1 MCALWGGAS
10 SVLSDVEIERIKQL
24 GVVSQLRGIDST
36 GMLSCYHKNNKVNF
50 KITKEVTNASNFIY
64 SLDFERQM
72 KETRPFLIAGHCRA
86 ATIGSID
93 YSNAHP
99 YNLGKI
105 VGMKNGT
112 IPFVPG
118 KKHDETD
125 SKALFRILQE
135 EGVEEMA
142 KVADK
147 GGAALVW
154 ADTRDFTLNFYRNIG
169 RTLCIMTTPAAI
181 YWASEYG
188 MLALI
193 RDRTGVNYNTAKTE
207 AVPVETHIK
216 YNILRIHKDP
226 VSTKI
231 DVRPVKSY
239 FLPPAPEKE
248 ETLIIEKPKSET
260 SVPLVKPPVANENTE
275 PEGVPFRIV
284 GYRGLSMKPHVAK
297 AILSHGCANCAAKV
311 AIKDISEVKMFGKK
325 AWLCSKCSEDPFA
338 VMQVGAHNKELYQCN
353 IIMGKSHGNA

>member
-1 MCALWGGAS
+1 MCALFGGAS
-10 SVLSDVEIERIKQL
+10 SVLSDTEIERIKQL
-24 GVVSQLRGIDST
+24 GIVSQLRGTDST
-36 GMLSCYHKNNKVNF
+36 GILSCYHKNNRVNF
-50 KITKEVTNASNFIY
+50 KISKEVTNASNFLG

-72 KETRPFLIAGHCRA
+72 KENRPFIVAGHCRA
-86 ATIGSID
+86 ATVGLID

-118 KKHDETD
+118 KNSDETD

-135 EGVEEMA
+135 DGVEEAA

-154 ADTRDFTLNFYRNIG
+154 ADTRDLTLNFYRNIG
-169 RTLCIMTTPAAI
+169 RTLWIMTTPGGI
-181 YWASEYG
+181 YWASEYA

-193 RDRTGVNYNTAKTE
+193 RDRTGIAYATAKTE

-231 DVRPVKSY
+231 DVHPVKSY
-239 FLPPAPEKE
+239 FLPKEPKKE
-248 ETLIIEKPKSET
+248 EDTLVVEKPTS
-260 SVPLVKPPVANENTE
+260 SVPLVKPPVANENVE

-284 GYRGLSMKPHVAK
+284 GYRGLGMKPNVART
-297 AILSHGCANCAAKV
+297 ILSHGCANCAAKV
-311 AIKDISEVKMFGKK
+311 ALKDISQVKMFGKK